1 MGISSLNEMQQ
12 EVVRSLGT
20 TSDVI
25 LHAPTGSG
33 KTLAFLLAALSY
45 FDESKRGAQ
54 CLVLVPTRELALQI
68 ESVAK
73 KVLYGKRIVC
83 CYGGHSTRVEKNALQ
98 HSPDILIGTPGRIA
112 HHIRNENF
120 LITQLETLVLDEFDK
135 SLELG
140 FEEDMSFIIRELT
153 QLKQRVLT
161 SATTMADIPSFTG
174 VTAPVVIDYLDD
186 QASTPDLTVKRI
198 VCKPKEK
205 LDALLRLIC
214 LIGSKRMLIFCNH
227 RDAVDHIS
235 QLLMNRELIHDVF
248 HGGMEQPDRELS
260 LLKFRNGTSQILITT
275 DLAARGL
282 DVPEVDSIIHY
293 QLPYKEEVFTHRNGR
308 TARMKALGNVFVILT
323 TDEKY
328 DYLPVDLEEQAL
340 NDGLPLPSN
349 SPFMTLHINAGKKDK
364 INKIDIVGYLL
375 KIPEMEKED
384 VGIIEVKENM
394 AFVAVS
400 RAKAPLAMQHSL
412 QVKMKNK
419 KVKITRS

>member
-12 EVVRSLGT
+12 EVVQSLGT
-20 TSDVI
+20 DSDMI

-33 KTLAFLLAALSY
+33 KTLAFLLAALSH
-45 FDESKRGAQ
+45 FDERKKGVQ
-54 CLVLVPTRELALQI
+54 CLILVPTRELALQI

-73 KVLYGKRIVC
+73 KVLHGKRTVC

-98 HSPDILIGTPGRIA
+98 HSLDILIGTPGRVA
-112 HHIRNENF
+112 HHIRKENF
-120 LITQLETLVLDEFDK
+120 LVDHLNTLVLDEFDK

-140 FEEDMSFIIRELT
+140 FEEDMSFIIRELS
-153 QLKQRVLT
+153 QLKRRILT
-161 SATTMADIPSFTG
+161 SATTMEQIPAFTG
-174 VTAPVVIDYLDD
+174 VTTPAVIDYLNDD
-186 QASTPDLTVKRI
+186 ESSPDLTIKRI
-198 VCKPKEK
+198 TCKPKEK
-205 LDALLRLIC
+205 LNALLQLIC
-214 LIGSKRMLIFCNH
+214 FIGSKRMLIFCNH

-235 QLLMNRELIHDVF
+235 QLLMNRELVHDVF

-282 DVPEVDSIIHY
+282 DIPEVDSIIHY

-308 TARMKALGNVFVILT
+308 TARMKASGNVFVILT

-328 DYLPVDLEEQAL
+328 DYLPIDLEEQVL
-340 NDGLPLPSN
+340 DEDIQFPVN
-349 SPFMTLHINAGKKDK
+349 SPYMTLHINAGKKDK

-375 KIPEMEKED
+375 KIPGMEKDD
-384 VGIIEVKENM
+384 VGIIEVKETM

-400 RAKAPLAMQHSL
+400 RDKAPLAMKHSS